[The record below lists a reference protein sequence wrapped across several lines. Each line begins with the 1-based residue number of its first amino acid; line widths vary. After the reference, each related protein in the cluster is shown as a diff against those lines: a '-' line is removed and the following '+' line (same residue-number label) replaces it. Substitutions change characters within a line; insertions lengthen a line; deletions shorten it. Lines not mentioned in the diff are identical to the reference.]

1 MPSKYKSYRVV
12 TLVYTKYRTLKYFSS
27 STGLSFSTL
36 ILYLYYF
43 DDDDNDDALV
53 IVHQLTLATELN
65 CCRLFLKQVKVVI
78 IETFTVKHLLL
89 HA

>member
-12 TLVYTKYRTLKYFSS
+12 TLVYTKYRTLKYLSS

-43 DDDDNDDALV
+43 DDDDNDVLV
-53 IVHQLTLATELN
+53 IVHQLTPLATELN